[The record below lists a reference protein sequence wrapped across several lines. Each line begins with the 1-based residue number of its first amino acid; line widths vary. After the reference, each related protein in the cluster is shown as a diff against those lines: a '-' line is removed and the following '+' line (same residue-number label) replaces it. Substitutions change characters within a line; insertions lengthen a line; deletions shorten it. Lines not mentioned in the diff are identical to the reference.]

1 MSTISHTSQ
10 TQKTLQSH
18 RRVPCR
24 ATPFEPQY
32 LFAPSANMDTTISN
46 PLITWFHLNN
56 IDTTFRNLAV
66 VSFTAWR
73 RGGASLTR
81 HPPVVITNSQDEIFL
96 DEPFSFP
103 RPWNQNYDRFL
114 MASTQELSSMIRFKS
129 PVDAARGLVTPILFS

>member
-1 MSTISHTSQ
+1 MDCLRLATHLKPKKHFNHIEGFPVA
-10 TQKTLQSH
+10 
-18 RRVPCR
+18 RRHLNLNI
-24 ATPFEPQY
+24 

-46 PLITWFHLNN
+46 PLITCFHLNN

-114 MASTQELSSMIRFKS
+114 MASTQELSSMIR
-129 PVDAARGLVTPILFS
+129 